1 MFAERSSRFARL
13 HDVPLDLAVVLAVT
27 GLVTVAVVEPTDYL
41 SSLRVPFG
49 FFFVFF
55 VPGYV
60 FIATLFPEASRS
72 VVTASDDPDTP
83 SSSSRKRIDGLER
96 VVLSFGSSVAIVP
109 GLALLLNYTSWG
121 VRTESVLL
129 TAVAFTVFLT
139 GTALVRR
146 LRLPKA
152 ERYQPTGPRLL
163 AAVRAELFDS
173 ADRAEVA
180 LTVLLVAALVLAAG
194 GVGYSVTTPADG
206 EQFSA
211 VYLLNEDTDGEPI
224 ADGYATALEAGESG
238 ELVIGIDN
246 NEHEPTNY
254 TVVVAEQ
261 ALESTDGEMRVIDQ
275 QEIDRFE
282 PQLNHGETWRQEQTI
297 EPSTVDAPVRIVWL
311 VYLDGA
317 VPEEPS
323 TENAA
328 YHVHVWVD
336 GDEADGTP

>member
-13 HDVPLDLAVVLAVT
+13 HDVPLDLAVVLTVT

-49 FFFVFF
+49 FLFVFF

-60 FIATLFPEASRS
+60 FIATLFPEAGRS

-83 SSSSRKRIDGLER
+83 SSPSRKRIDALER

-146 LRLPKA
+146 LRLPEA
-152 ERYQPTGPRLL
+152 ERYQPTGPGLL
-163 AAVRAELFDS
+163 TAVRTELFDS

-180 LTVLLVAALVLAAG
+180 LTVLLVVALVLAAG

-206 EQFSA
+206 EEFSA
-211 VYLLNEDTDGEPI
+211 VYLLNEDADGEPI

-238 ELVIGIDN
+238 ELMVGIDN
-246 NEHEPTNY
+246 NEHKQTNY

-261 ALESTDGEMRVIDQ
+261 ALESTDGELRVIDQ

-297 EPSTVDAPVRIVWL
+297 EPSVVDAPVRIVWL

-317 VPEEPS
+317 VPDEPS

>member
-13 HDVPLDLAVVLAVT
+13 RSVPLDLAVVLAVT
-27 GLVTVAVVEPTDYL
+27 GLVAVAVVAPIDYL
-41 SSLRVPFG
+41 SPLRVPLG

-60 FIATLFPEASRS
+60 FVATLFPEAGSS
-72 VVTASDDPDTP
+72 VVTATSDEPDTP
-83 SSSSRKRIDGLER
+83 SSPLRKRIDSLER
-96 VVLSFGSSVAIVP
+96 LVLSFGSSVAIVP

-129 TAVAFTVFLT
+129 TAVTVTVFLT
-139 GTALVRR
+139 GTALIRR
-146 LRLPKA
+146 LRVPEA

-261 ALESTDGEMRVIDQ
+261 ALESTDGELRVIDQ
-275 QEIDRFE
+275 QEIERFE
-282 PQLNHGETWRQEQTI
+282 PRLNHGETWRQEQTI
-297 EPSTVDAPVRIVWL
+297 EPSAVDVPVRIVWL

-317 VPEEPS
+317 VPDEPS

-336 GDEADGTP
+336 GDL